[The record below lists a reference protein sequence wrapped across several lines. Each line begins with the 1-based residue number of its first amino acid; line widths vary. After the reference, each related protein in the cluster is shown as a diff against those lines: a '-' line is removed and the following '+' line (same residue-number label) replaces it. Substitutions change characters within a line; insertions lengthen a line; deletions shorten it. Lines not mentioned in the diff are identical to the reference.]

1 MTTRIDGWKIEE
13 VRRYLGK
20 EFLGSRLDDYPRGG
34 NAAHLFVVAEPS
46 VPGQPRKAYNL
57 IVTRQFFDRITDHV
71 ALRESLV
78 TADVSQ
84 QLTRGQGR
92 TVELY

>member
-1 MTTRIDGWKIEE
+1 MRVHCGAGPRLWDRACRGHPE
-13 VRRYLGK
+13 LGT
-20 EFLGSRLDDYPRGG
+20 RGG

-46 VPGQPRKAYNL
+46 VAGQPRKAYNL

-92 TVELY
+92 TAELY